1 MYKQMEKRK
10 FLRVPFEIK
19 AEIISEGQ
27 KFIVDVKDLS
37 LKGLYVKSDHKFELK
52 TPVDLKIDLSGNQ
65 TNLSINLKAEVVRVT
80 DEGMGLFF
88 SQMDLDSFI
97 HLKNIVEYNAIDP
110 ERVREEFFEFVKTN
124 VEHDHGGE

>member
-1 MYKQMEKRK
+1 MEKRK

>member
-1 MYKQMEKRK
+1 MEKRK

-97 HLKNIVEYNAIDP
+97 HLRNIVEYNSVDP